1 MGRSDII
8 SVNEKIRLI
17 REIKGLTQEQV
28 AEKLGVS
35 PSVYGDIERGENDPK
50 LSKLQK
56 IAEIFEISLADLV
69 DLGERGVL
77 NINFNNRG
85 IQCTLIF
92 GSSGTEK
99 EMELKDKDLA
109 MQQREI
115 ENLKIQI
122 AQLQEINALLKKN
135 QSVR

>member
-1 MGRSDII
+1 M
-8 SVNEKIRLI
+8 
-17 REIKGLTQEQV
+17 
-28 AEKLGVS
+28 
-35 PSVYGDIERGENDPK
+35 P
-50 LSKLQK
+50 K

-85 IQCTLIF
+85 KQCTLIF

-99 EMELKDKDLA
+99 EMELKDKELA